1 MNMEFSEAKT
11 DVRST
16 SLTTRLRGA
25 ALPVLAGA
33 VLIALCCS
41 ADTTKPEVR
50 YVYPLTGDTLR
61 ADTITL
67 KAVATD
73 NKGVY
78 YVEFMDNMT
87 DIALSSYSRADTFQ
101 VDWIPESTGMH
112 YLKAIVADKAGNEG
126 FAPWVQVL
134 VQH

>member
-1 MNMEFSEAKT
+1 M
-11 DVRST
+11 
-16 SLTTRLRGA
+16 LRNWQMTAFGLLVGITLGA
-25 ALPVLAGA
+25 LSCA
-33 VLIALCCS
+33 

-73 NKGVY
+73 DRGIY

-87 DIALSSYSRADTFQ
+87 VISLSSFPKGDTFSL
-101 VDWIPESTGMH
+101 VWVPETAGMH
-112 YLKAIVADKAGNEG
+112 FLKAIASDKAGNEG